1 MNKFIS
7 QTNTALKKKKKRWTT
22 KGRQVEDIFLN
33 EVSKLLYGKDLK
45 RDELIEYLHIIQ
57 DSFGVLYDKHLV
69 ALASLLNIPYTE
81 VYEVA
86 TFYSMYNL
94 SPVGKYF
101 IQVCT
106 TTPCM
111 IRGANKLVEACK
123 EKISENES
131 ELSIDK
137 NC

>member
-57 DSFGVLYDKHLV
+57 DNFGVLYDKHLV
-69 ALASLLNIPYTE
+69 ALA
-81 VYEVA
+81 
-86 TFYSMYNL
+86 
-94 SPVGKYF
+94 
-101 IQVCT
+101 
-106 TTPCM
+106 
-111 IRGANKLVEACK
+111 
-123 EKISENES
+123 
-131 ELSIDK
+131 
-137 NC
+137 

>member
-57 DSFGVLYDKHLV
+57 D
-69 ALASLLNIPYTE
+69 
-81 VYEVA
+81 
-86 TFYSMYNL
+86 
-94 SPVGKYF
+94 
-101 IQVCT
+101 
-106 TTPCM
+106 
-111 IRGANKLVEACK
+111 R
-123 EKISENES
+123 
-131 ELSIDK
+131 
-137 NC
+137 